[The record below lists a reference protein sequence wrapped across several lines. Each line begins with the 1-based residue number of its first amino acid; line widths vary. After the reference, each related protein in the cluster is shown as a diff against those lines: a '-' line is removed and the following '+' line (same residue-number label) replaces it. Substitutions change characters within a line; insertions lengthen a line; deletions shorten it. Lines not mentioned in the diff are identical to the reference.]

1 MAIHNLYIY
10 LWHSFSPYVTFWAR
24 CVSQRLAYR
33 GHGHDWQS
41 ICVHYICHDL
51 DVHTG
56 TFPHQYQVKLWY
68 FVTKIILNYCEKK
81 KYSDWEKLLKFE
93 TEGQEFAKFLRWLE
107 QFFQIVKGQNN
118 FWWQNALLTC
128 SWEKKPDMFSI
139 CDFRCFKNNAIWNKI
154 NVVESKEVHESVIF
168 GHCALLF

>member
-41 ICVHYICHDL
+41 ICVHYICYDL

-56 TFPHQYQVKLWY
+56 TFPHQYQVKNSVLKYWNYDANSFWVKWRDVFKRDEPVNLALGSTPDFEPLGISNIYNVKTATLSNGNINCTSLVKDYRQQRLPSIAYHLLVNLW
-68 FVTKIILNYCEKK
+68 
-81 KYSDWEKLLKFE
+81 D
-93 TEGQEFAKFLRWLE
+93 
-107 QFFQIVKGQNN
+107 
-118 FWWQNALLTC
+118 
-128 SWEKKPDMFSI
+128 
-139 CDFRCFKNNAIWNKI
+139 
-154 NVVESKEVHESVIF
+154 
-168 GHCALLF
+168 

>member
-56 TFPHQYQVKLWY
+56 TFPHQYQVKNSVLKYWNY
-68 FVTKIILNYCEKK
+68 DANSFWVKWRDVFKRDEPVNLALGSTPDFEPLVISNIYDIKTSCNYEIIIELFYNKEILH
-81 KYSDWEKLLKFE
+81 SLTLLHYHFYY
-93 TEGQEFAKFLRWLE
+93 
-107 QFFQIVKGQNN
+107 N
-118 FWWQNALLTC
+118 F
-128 SWEKKPDMFSI
+128 
-139 CDFRCFKNNAIWNKI
+139 
-154 NVVESKEVHESVIF
+154 
-168 GHCALLF
+168 